1 MDDVHAR
8 SRWQCDDRGR
18 RLERIAAMTR
28 KPAAGGAAHEA
39 PGDAWSAGEAYEAY
53 MGRWSR
59 ALAREFLA
67 WLKPKPSAHW
77 LEVGCGTGALTSA
90 LCALCE
96 PASVVACDPAAAFVA
111 HARSGIKDARA
122 SFVTAG
128 ADDLPARD
136 GGFDWIVSSLVLNFV
151 PEPKR
156 AVESMRQRLRPGGA
170 VAACV
175 WDYAEGVEFLRH
187 FWDEAVA
194 SDPAAAAHDEGR
206 RFPLCRG
213 EVLTSL
219 FRAAGFGG
227 VEAGTLEIP
236 TDFANFD
243 DYWRPFLGG
252 TGPAPAYV
260 ASLDPAR
267 REALRKRLER
277 RLGADGPIQLRARAW
292 AIRGG

>member
-1 MDDVHAR
+1 
-8 SRWQCDDRGR
+8 
-18 RLERIAAMTR
+18 MTR
-28 KPAAGGAAHEA
+28 KPGTTSGSPPHE
-39 PGDAWSAGEAYEAY
+39 PTGDAWSAGEAYEAY

-59 ALAREFLA
+59 PLAREFLA
-67 WLKPKPSAHW
+67 WLAPRPSAHW

-90 LCALCE
+90 VCALCA
-96 PASVVACDPAAAFVA
+96 PASVVACDPSAAFVA
-111 HARSGIKDARA
+111 HARSRVPDARVA
-122 SFVTAG
+122 FVTAG

-151 PEPKR
+151 PEPER
-156 AVESMRQRLRPGGA
+156 AVESMRKRLRPGGV

-187 FWDEAVA
+187 FWDEATA
-194 SDPAAAAHDEGR
+194 ADPAAAPHDEGR

-213 EVLTSL
+213 EALTAL
-219 FRAAGFGG
+219 FRAAGFGS

-236 TDFANFD
+236 TDFADFD

-260 ASLDPAR
+260 AALDPAR
-267 REALRKRLER
+267 REALRMRLER
-277 RLGADGPIQLRARAW
+277 RLGAGRIPLRARAW